1 MKESALFREYLRIEQ
16 ERNKLMLEVSQQLGF
31 DFTFTEEEMLNN
43 AFEKYLES
51 LTKKVIKE
59 VV

>member
-43 AFEKYLES
+43 AFEKYL
-51 LTKKVIKE
+51 KKDSNE
-59 VV
+59 

>member
-1 MKESALFREYLRIEQ
+1 MKESALFRQYLRIEQ
-16 ERNKLMLEVSQQLGF
+16 ERNKLMLEISQQLGF

-51 LTKKVIKE
+51 LTKKVMKE
-59 VV
+59 VI